1 MAEDIIRELFAGI
14 MLIIGAFMGIIKW
27 LFDRVV
33 KEFKPNGG
41 SSLKDQINRLESR
54 IDDLFHIL
62 GQGDNKNED

>member
-27 LFDRVV
+27 LFDRVI

-41 SSLKDQINRLESR
+41 NSLKDQINRLESR
-54 IDDLFHIL
+54 IDDLFHIV
-62 GQGDNKNED
+62 GKTKEDNED